1 MRTLLLIAALALLA
15 GALWLWGLGGAEAVA
30 RWAAEGQREVQSAMA
45 GLLRRLRAGEGG
57 ALAGLVGLCFAY
69 GVLHAAGPGHGKIL
83 IGGYGL
89 GRRVPLLRLSL
100 LSLAASLAQAGTAV
114 ALVYG
119 GVALLEL
126 SRPALTGIA
135 EEVMAPAS
143 YAAIALVGL
152 WLALRG
158 LRRLVR
164 GAGAAGDCT
173 QCGHAHGPSPD
184 AAARVR
190 GWRDGA
196 ALVAAVAL
204 RPCTGALFVLILT
217 WRMGIG
223 AAGIMGAVAMGLG
236 TAAVTVGVALAAVT
250 LREGLVTRLAAT
262 GPPRALPLVELGA
275 GLLVATLA
283 AQLLLAAL

>member
-1 MRTLLLIAALALLA
+1 
-15 GALWLWGLGGAEAVA
+15 
-30 RWAAEGQREVQSAMA
+30 
-45 GLLRRLRAGEGG
+45 
-57 ALAGLVGLCFAY
+57 
-69 GVLHAAGPGHGKIL
+69 
-83 IGGYGL
+83 
-89 GRRVPLLRLSL
+89 
-100 LSLAASLAQAGTAV
+100 
-114 ALVYG
+114 
-119 GVALLEL
+119 
-126 SRPALTGIA
+126 
-135 EEVMAPAS
+135 
-143 YAAIALVGL
+143 
-152 WLALRG
+152 
-158 LRRLVR
+158 
-164 GAGAAGDCT
+164 
-173 QCGHAHGPSPD
+173 
-184 AAARVR
+184 VR